1 MDLISLF
8 FAPPLTSSSSADQ
21 EAPPDAVMKMG
32 NGCSIYEAELKGIRE
47 RARGIIR
54 KAASAGFGHFPID
67 RGDLVSRTVSLLTA
81 QAICRTLVTPSG
93 ANGINHNDLRNRY
106 KAGSL
111 APAFAREH
119 GVLATR
125 IPLKASCP
133 AGYDW
138 QNSFFYSGARTCADV
153 TGKIPDDGIPAAMYA
168 VQMSADRV
176 HASLQDLGAAFF
188 YTRYGDFGPVQCGA
202 GTNYVDTYNVI
213 PVSSIWPNLKFVMR
227 GMFGKNWTAWKLL
240 RSCKKGSQ
248 KLEASD
254 LMFNF
259 GIRVFIPLGV
269 QVDGRREARTLV
281 ISQAAAASTSP
292 LAGLLP
298 ANLAF
303 HRFVGSEFAKKLFL
317 EAKHNGWAVTR

>member
-1 MDLISLF
+1 MDLISCL

-21 EAPPDAVMKMG
+21 EAPPDAVMKTG
-32 NGCSIYEAELKGIRE
+32 NGCSIYEAELNGIRE

-54 KAASAGFGHFPID
+54 KAASAGFGHFPIN
-67 RGDLVSRTVSLLTA
+67 REDLISRTVSLLTA

-93 ANGINHNDLRNRY
+93 ANGINHNDLRNGY

-111 APAFAREH
+111 APADAREH

-125 IPLKASCP
+125 IPLKVSCP

-153 TGKIPDDGIPAAMYA
+153 TGKIPDDGIPMVMYA
-168 VQMSADRV
+168 SQMPAGKAL
-176 HASLQDLGAAFF
+176 ASLHDLGGSVF
-188 YTRYGDFGPVQCGA
+188 YSRHGNSGPVQCGA

-213 PVSSIWPNLKFVMR
+213 SVSRIWPNLKFVMR
-227 GMFGKNWTAWKLL
+227 GMLGKNWTAWKLL
-240 RSCKKGSQ
+240 RSCNKGSQ
-248 KLEASD
+248 KFEPSD
-254 LMFNF
+254 LIFNF
-259 GIRVFIPLGV
+259 GIRVFIPLDV

-281 ISQAAAASTSP
+281 LSQGAAASTSP
-292 LAGLLP
+292 LTGLLP
-298 ANLAF
+298 ANLPF
-303 HRFVGSEFAKKLFL
+303 HRFVGGEFAKKLFL